1 MRANPLFTPRSG
13 RITLSLLAVVALL
26 MALIMP
32 AFIVG
37 GTQRALAQDGNPSET
52 GTISV
57 FKTLVDEIGQQD
69 TPMRRD
75 TSLAG
80 FEIDFLVFAGET
92 NTGTP
97 VDTITVTLGE
107 NANGEG
113 NIGDGSEGRAT
124 SIELPVGTF
133 TVCEVEVARG
143 PNGEEVLLDA
153 EPRPEASN
161 GGSTGGQ
168 QEQTFEN
175 CITVEITAGN
185 AELQFLDEQVE
196 EEPTEI
202 PDNQQE
208 EPNGEEPEASPMPDG
223 KSPDNQQDD
232 KDTDTDTD
240 TGTGDDKQVDE
251 DTGMGAGDDK
261 QEELPTTGGAPVGGI
276 FSLFG
281 MAAAAVAGMGLFT
294 VWRRA

>member
-1 MRANPLFTPRSG
+1 MRANPLSIPGSVRITPR
-13 RITLSLLAVVALL
+13 LLTVVALV

-32 AFIVG
+32 AFLAA
-37 GTQRALAQDGNPSET
+37 GTQRARAQEVT

-57 FKTLVDEIGQQD
+57 FKTLVTDIGQQD
-69 TPMRRD
+69 TPQNRD

-92 NTGTP
+92 NTGEP

-107 NANGEG
+107 NANDGG
-113 NIGDGSEGRAT
+113 NVGNGSQGRAT
-124 SIELPVGTF
+124 SIELEVGTY

-153 EPRPEASN
+153 EPRPEAGN

-175 CITVEITAGN
+175 CITVETTGGN
-185 AELQFLDEQVE
+185 AELKFLDEQVE
-196 EEPTEI
+196 EVPTEKPTETPTEI

-208 EPNGEEPEASPMPDG
+208 EPKGEEPKEM
-223 KSPDNQQDD
+223 PDNQQEGE
-232 KDTDTDTD
+232 KPD
-240 TGTGDDKQVDE
+240 TGV
-251 DTGMGAGDDK
+251 GDDK
-261 QEELPTTGGAPVGGI
+261 QEELPTTGGVPVGGL

-281 MAAAAVAGMGLFT
+281 MAAAAVAGLGLFA
-294 VWRRA
+294 VRRRA

>member
-1 MRANPLFTPRSG
+1 MRANPPSIPRSG
-13 RITLSLLAVVALL
+13 RITPKLLTVVALL

-32 AFIVG
+32 AFLAVG
-37 GTQRALAQDGNPSET
+37 PQRAVAQDGNPSET

-57 FKTLVDEIGQQD
+57 FKTLVDDIGQQD
-69 TPMRRD
+69 TPMGRD

-113 NIGDGSEGRAT
+113 NVGNGSEGRAT
-124 SIELPVGTF
+124 SIELEVGTF

-153 EPRPEASN
+153 EPRPEAGN

-196 EEPTEI
+196 ELPTEI

-208 EPNGEEPEASPMPDG
+208 
-223 KSPDNQQDD
+223 
-232 KDTDTDTD
+232 DTDTDTD
-240 TGTGDDKQVDE
+240 TGADDDKQVDE
-251 DTGMGAGDDK
+251 DNK
-261 QEELPTTGGAPVGGI
+261 QEELPTTGGAPVDGI
-276 FSLFG
+276 LSLFG
-281 MAAAAVAGMGLFT
+281 MAAAAMAGMGLFA
-294 VWRRA
+294 VRRRA

>member
-1 MRANPLFTPRSG
+1 MRVNPLSIPGSG
-13 RITLSLLAVVALL
+13 RITPKLLTVVALL

-32 AFIVG
+32 AFVAVG
-37 GTQRALAQDGNPSET
+37 PKQARAQGGNPSET

-57 FKTLVDEIGQQD
+57 FKTLVNDIGQQD
-69 TPMRRD
+69 TPQNRD

-113 NIGDGSEGRAT
+113 NVGNGSEGRAT
-124 SIELPVGTF
+124 STELPVGTF

-143 PNGEEVLLDA
+143 PNGEMVPLDA
-153 EPRPEASN
+153 EPRPEAGN

-202 PDNQQE
+202 PDNQQ
-208 EPNGEEPEASPMPDG
+208 
-223 KSPDNQQDD
+223 DD
-232 KDTDTDTD
+232 KDTDT
-240 TGTGDDKQVDE
+240 
-251 DTGMGAGDDK
+251 GAEDDK

-276 FSLFG
+276 LSLFG
-281 MAAAAVAGMGLFT
+281 MAAAAVAGMGLFA
-294 VWRRA
+294 VRRRA

>member
-1 MRANPLFTPRSG
+1 MRANPLSIPGSVRITPR
-13 RITLSLLAVVALL
+13 LLTVVALV

-32 AFIVG
+32 AFLAA
-37 GTQRALAQDGNPSET
+37 GTQRARAQEVT

-57 FKTLVDEIGQQD
+57 FKTLVTDIGQQD
-69 TPMRRD
+69 TPQNRD

-92 NTGTP
+92 DTGTP

-107 NANGEG
+107 NANDGG
-113 NIGDGSEGRAT
+113 NVGNGSQGRAT
-124 SIELPVGTF
+124 SIELEVGTY

-153 EPRPEASN
+153 EPRPEAGN

-175 CITVEITAGN
+175 CITVETTGGN
-185 AELQFLDEQVE
+185 AELKFLDEQVE
-196 EEPTEI
+196 EVPTEKPTETPTEI

-208 EPNGEEPEASPMPDG
+208 GEKP
-223 KSPDNQQDD
+223 
-232 KDTDTDTD
+232 D
-240 TGTGDDKQVDE
+240 TGVGDDKQVDE
-251 DTGMGAGDDK
+251 DDK
-261 QEELPTTGGAPVGGI
+261 QEELPTTGGVSVGGL

-281 MAAAAVAGMGLFT
+281 MATAAVAGLGLFAAR
-294 VWRRA
+294 RRA

>member
-1 MRANPLFTPRSG
+1 MRANPLSIPGSG
-13 RITLSLLAVVALL
+13 RITPRLLTVVALL

-32 AFIVG
+32 AFLAVG
-37 GTQRALAQDGNPSET
+37 PQRAVAQDGNPSET

-57 FKTLVDEIGQQD
+57 FKTLVNDIGQQD
-69 TPMRRD
+69 TPQNRD

-107 NANGEG
+107 NANGGG
-113 NIGDGSEGRAT
+113 NVGNGSEGRAT
-124 SIELPVGTF
+124 STELPVGTF

-143 PNGEEVLLDA
+143 PNGEQVPLDA
-153 EPRPEASN
+153 EPRPEAGN
-161 GGSTGGQ
+161 GGSTGGQQ

-196 EEPTEI
+196 EVPTEI
-202 PDNQQE
+202 H
-208 EPNGEEPEASPMPDG
+208 
-223 KSPDNQQDD
+223 DNQQDD
-232 KDTDTDTD
+232 KDTDTDT
-240 TGTGDDKQVDE
+240 GADDN
-251 DTGMGAGDDK
+251 K

-276 FSLFG
+276 LSLFG
-281 MAAAAVAGMGLFT
+281 MAAAAVAGMGLFA
-294 VWRRA
+294 VRRRA